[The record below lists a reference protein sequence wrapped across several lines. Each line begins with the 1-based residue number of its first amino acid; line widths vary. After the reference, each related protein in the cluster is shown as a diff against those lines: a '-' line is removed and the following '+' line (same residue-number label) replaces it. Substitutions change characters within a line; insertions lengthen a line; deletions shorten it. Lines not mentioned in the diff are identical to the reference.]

1 MKVLLAD
8 RLPQDTV
15 TQLLKLGLDVESRP
29 ELGADDLPGAIA
41 QARILVV
48 RSTKVTEA
56 TMEAADAL
64 QLIIRAGAGTN
75 TIDTEA
81 AAKRAIHVSNCPG
94 KNAVAVAELTL
105 GLLLA
110 LDRAIPDNVS
120 SLRDGRWEKKRFS
133 KGRGLHGRTLGVIGM
148 GRIGQE
154 VVTRAQAFG
163 MACVAWSR
171 SLTEERANALGVTRC
186 ETVKEVFA
194 QSDAVAIH
202 VAMTDETKHLVG
214 AEELS
219 AMADGGFVIHAARGG
234 VVDDEALAAEVA
246 SGRLRAASDVYEDEP
261 KGGLA
266 EYDGRF
272 RDLDGFYGTHHIG
285 ASTAQAQQAI
295 GDEVARITAHWL
307 DTGEAL
313 NCVNRK
319 ARSPATGQLL
329 VRHLDRV
336 GVLARVLEVISGAG
350 ISVKDMRNTIFDDT
364 GAAVA
369 AITLERTAEAA
380 TLDAIRS
387 DCPHVLGVEWIPLAR
402 ESKP

>member
-8 RLPQDTV
+8 RLPQGTM
-15 TQLLKLGLDVESRP
+15 TQLERLGLDVASRP
-29 ELGADDLPGAIA
+29 ELGADDLPAAIA
-41 QARILVV
+41 GARVLVV

-64 QLIIRAGAGTN
+64 QLSIRAGAGTN
-75 TIDTEA
+75 TIDTQA
-81 AAKRAIHVSNCPG
+81 AAKRAIHVANCPG

-110 LDRAIPDNVS
+110 LDRAIPDNVA
-120 SLRDGRWEKKRFS
+120 SLRAGRWEKKRFS

-163 MACVAWSR
+163 MVCVAWSR
-171 SLTEERANALGVTRC
+171 SLTDERANALGVTRC
-186 ETVKEVFA
+186 ATVKEVFA

-202 VAMTDETKHLVG
+202 VAMTRETKHLVG
-214 AEELS
+214 AEELA
-219 AMADGGFVIHAARGG
+219 AMPDGGFVIHAARGG
-234 VVDDEALAAEVA
+234 VVDDEALASEIEA
-246 SGRLRAASDVYEDEP
+246 GRLRAASDVYEDEP
-261 KGGLA
+261 KGGQA
-266 EYDGRF
+266 DYDGRF
-272 RDLDGFYGTHHIG
+272 RALEGFYGTHHIG
-285 ASTAQAQQAI
+285 ASTEQAQQAI
-295 GDEVARITAHWL
+295 GDEVVRIVGHWL

-319 ARSPATGQLL
+319 DRSPAKGQLL

-336 GVLARVLEVISGAG
+336 GVLAHVLEVISGAG

-369 AITLERTAEAA
+369 AITLELTPGPA
-380 TLDAIRS
+380 TLNAIS
-387 DCPHVLGVEWIPLAR
+387 SECPHVLGVEWMPLVQGSQA
-402 ESKP
+402 

>member
-8 RLPQDTV
+8 RLPQGTM
-15 TQLLKLGLDVESRP
+15 TQLERLGLDVASRP
-29 ELGADDLPGAIA
+29 ELGADDLPAAIA
-41 QARILVV
+41 GARVLVV

-75 TIDTEA
+75 TIDTQA
-81 AAKRAIHVSNCPG
+81 AAKRAIHVANCPG

-110 LDRAIPDNVS
+110 LDRAIPDNVA
-120 SLRDGRWEKKRFS
+120 SLRAGRWEKKRFS

-163 MACVAWSR
+163 MVCVAWSR
-171 SLTEERANALGVTRC
+171 SLTDERANALGVTRC
-186 ETVKEVFA
+186 ATVKEVFA

-202 VAMTDETKHLVG
+202 VAMTRETKHLVG
-214 AEELS
+214 AEELA
-219 AMADGGFVIHAARGG
+219 AMPDGGFVIHAARGG
-234 VVDDEALAAEVA
+234 VVDDEALASEIEA
-246 SGRLRAASDVYEDEP
+246 GRLRAASDVYEDEP
-261 KGGLA
+261 KGGQA
-266 EYDGRF
+266 DYDGRF
-272 RDLDGFYGTHHIG
+272 RALEGFYGTHHIG
-285 ASTAQAQQAI
+285 ASTEQAQQAI
-295 GDEVARITAHWL
+295 GDEVVRIVGHWL

-319 ARSPATGQLL
+319 DRSPAKGQLL

-336 GVLARVLEVISGAG
+336 GVLAHVLEVISGAG

-369 AITLERTAEAA
+369 AITLELTPGPA
-380 TLDAIRS
+380 TLNAIS
-387 DCPHVLGVEWIPLAR
+387 SECPHVLGVEWMPLVQGSQA
-402 ESKP
+402 

>member
-171 SLTEERANALGVTRC
+171 SLTEERASALGVTRC

>member
-8 RLPQDTV
+8 RLPQGTI
-15 TQLLKLGLDVESRP
+15 TQLERLGLDVASRP
-29 ELGADDLPGAIA
+29 ELGADDLPAAIA
-41 QARILVV
+41 GARVLVV

-56 TMEAADAL
+56 TVEAADAL

-75 TIDTEA
+75 TIDTQA

-110 LDRAIPDNVS
+110 LDRAIPDNVA
-120 SLRDGRWEKKRFS
+120 SLRAGRWEKKRFS

-163 MACVAWSR
+163 MVCVAWSR
-171 SLTEERANALGVTRC
+171 SLTDERANALGITRC
-186 ETVKEVFA
+186 ATVKEVFA

-202 VAMTDETKHLVG
+202 VAMAPETKHLVG
-214 AEELS
+214 AEELA
-219 AMADGGFVIHAARGG
+219 AMPDGGFVIHAARGG
-234 VVDDEALAAEVA
+234 VVDDEALAAEIVA
-246 SGRLRAASDVYEDEP
+246 GRLRAASDVYEDEP
-261 KGGLA
+261 KGGHA
-266 EYDGRF
+266 DYDGRF
-272 RDLDGFYGTHHIG
+272 RALEGFYGTHHIG
-285 ASTAQAQQAI
+285 ASTEQAQQAI
-295 GDEVARITAHWL
+295 GDEVVRIVGHWI

-319 ARSPATGQLL
+319 DRSPAKGQLL

-369 AITLERTAEAA
+369 AITLELTPGPA
-380 TLDAIRS
+380 TLNAICS
-387 DCPHVLGVEWIPLAR
+387 ECPHVLGVEWIPLSQGSR
-402 ESKP
+402 T

>member
-8 RLPQDTV
+8 RLPQDTL
-15 TQLLKLGLDVESRP
+15 TQLEGLGLEVTSRP
-29 ELGADDLPGAIA
+29 ELGADDLPEAIA
-41 QARILVV
+41 GARMLVV

-56 TMEAADAL
+56 TIEAADAL

-75 TIDTEA
+75 TIQTEA
-81 AAKRAIHVSNCPG
+81 AAKQAIHVSNCPG

-110 LDRAIPDNVS
+110 LDRAIPDNVA
-120 SLRDGRWEKKRFS
+120 SLRAGRWEKKRFS

-163 MACVAWSR
+163 MTCVAWSR
-171 SLTEERANALGVTRC
+171 SLTDERASALGITRAAS
-186 ETVKEVFA
+186 VKEVFSQA
-194 QSDAVAIH
+194 DAVAIH
-202 VAMTDETKHLVG
+202 VAMTPETKHLVG
-214 AEELS
+214 AEELA
-219 AMADGGFVIHAARGG
+219 AMPDGGFVIHAARGG
-234 VVDDEALAAEVA
+234 VVDDEALAVEVA
-246 SGRLRAASDVYEDEP
+246 SGRLRAASDVYEEEP
-261 KGGLA
+261 KGGQA
-266 EYDGRF
+266 DYEGRF
-272 RDLDGFYGTHHIG
+272 RELEGFYGTHHIG

-295 GDEVARITAHWL
+295 GDEVVRIITHWL

-319 ARSPATGQLL
+319 DRSPATGQLL

-336 GVLARVLEVISGAG
+336 GVLAHVLEVISGAG

-369 AITLERTAEAA
+369 AITLERTPETE

-387 DCPHVLGVEWIPLAR
+387 QCTHVLGVEWVPLR
-402 ESKP
+402 KGSQP